1 MTSTAPRTP
10 GSPASPGTAVAAVCA
25 GFGRDVGENLAQ
37 IATLINDARSR
48 GVGLLALPE
57 ACLGGYLSVLGAGR
71 DGSHDEQPEDLP
83 PVMDLDGPELRRVA
97 ELARE
102 MTVVVGLCESDGT
115 ERFNTAA
122 IVTGDGVLG
131 AHRKVHQP
139 LGESMF
145 YAAGD
150 GYACVDTPMGRLG
163 ALICYDKAFPE
174 AARAL
179 ALDGAEIIACISAW
193 PASRTATAGSIADD
207 RWTHRFNL
215 FDAAR
220 ALENQV
226 VWLAANQHGTFGKL
240 RFVAN
245 AKVVG
250 PGGDVLATTG
260 VEAGM
265 AVAELD
271 VPAALET
278 ARRAMFHLRDRRP
291 DTYGSLTTP
300 ALAGVG
306 MAGVGRHA

>member
-1 MTSTAPRTP
+1 MTTKPNTQR
-10 GSPASPGTAVAAVCA
+10 GTAVAAVCA
-25 GFGRDVGENLAQ
+25 GFGRDVDQNLAQ
-37 IATLINDARSR
+37 IGGLIEDARQA

-71 DGSHDEQPEDLP
+71 DGSHDETPEDLP
-83 PVMDLDGPELRRVA
+83 PVMDIDGPELRRVA
-97 ELARE
+97 ELAGD

-115 ERFNTAA
+115 DRYNTAA
-122 IVTGDGVLG
+122 VVTGDGVLG

-139 LGESMF
+139 LGENLY

-150 GYACVDTPMGRLG
+150 GFGCVDTPAGRIG
-163 ALICYDKAFPE
+163 TMICYDKAFPE
-174 AARAL
+174 GARAL
-179 ALDGAEIIACISAW
+179 AVDGAEIIACISAW
-193 PASRTATAGSIADD
+193 PASRTATSASIEDD
-207 RWTHRFNL
+207 RWTKRFNL

-226 VWLAANQHGTFGKL
+226 VWLASNQHGTFGKL

-250 PGGDVLATTG
+250 PGGDILATTG

-271 VPAALET
+271 VPSALTT

-291 DTYGSLTTP
+291 EAYPS
-300 ALAGVG
+300 ALATAEPLSQVG
-306 MAGVGRHA
+306 EGHA